1 MRRNLWF
8 WLYFVAAILLAIY
21 FATRIIMT
29 FMGYGPIAKVKNISI
44 SADTRN
50 QDLTAIAAATGIS
63 PGTHT
68 HSVNLELVNARLIAT
83 PGVRESAVRRLP
95 NGNLSVKIRLY
106 RAVAAWTDG
115 TYYYPLSAD
124 GTIVQRPSEEKSP
137 GTVVFRGDVP
147 NDINNITKAAT
158 NLIGDLD
165 YLEFVDNRRWNIIT
179 NGGITVM
186 LPEESP
192 DAAIASLVVLNNKHK
207 ILNKNIQTIDMRDT
221 ARILVK

>member
-1 MRRNLWF
+1 MKRNLWF
-8 WLYFVAAILLAIY
+8 WLYFIAAILLAIY

-29 FMGYGPIAKVKNISI
+29 FMGYGPIAQVKNISI

-50 QDLTAIAAATGIS
+50 QDLTAIAASTGIS

>member
-1 MRRNLWF
+1 
-8 WLYFVAAILLAIY
+8 
-21 FATRIIMT
+21 
-29 FMGYGPIAKVKNISI
+29 MGYGPIAKVKNISI